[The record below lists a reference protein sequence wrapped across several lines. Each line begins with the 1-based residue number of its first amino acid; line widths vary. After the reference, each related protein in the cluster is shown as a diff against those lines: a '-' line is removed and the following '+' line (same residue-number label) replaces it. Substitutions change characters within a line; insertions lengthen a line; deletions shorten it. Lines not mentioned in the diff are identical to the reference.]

1 MKIKQFE
8 VPGLAQYSYVLSSE
22 GQAIVIDP
30 MRDFDRYTE
39 YATEHGLT
47 IKYVT
52 ETHIHADFASGALAL
67 AEAVGAE
74 LALSSYEQEPY
85 HYSMEHHALRDGDA
99 LHVGKLRLVALHT
112 PGHTPEHLSFVLFD
126 EERDAAQPL
135 ALFSGDFL
143 FVGSLGRPDLLGE
156 EAKQAL
162 AHELYRSLHER
173 IALLHDGV
181 QLYPGHGAGSLCGAG
196 ISERAESTLGYERL
210 SQPLFKLE
218 EEAFV
223 HEILASVP
231 PMPSYY
237 PRMKELNSKGA
248 SSVANLPGNSPL
260 TPAGV
265 ADLLSDKSVTVL
277 DLRRPEAFGG
287 AHIMGALNI
296 GAGQN
301 LSLWAGWM
309 LDPGQRFVLVN
320 DKGDDEAS
328 RRALVRVGLDH
339 IEGFAQKG
347 MPAWVDAGLEFTRTA
362 QLSTKEVAERKP
374 DTQVLDVRSEKE
386 WSSGHIQDAHHI
398 PLSELKERMQEVEN
412 NADII
417 AVCGSGYRSSIAA
430 SLLQANGFTRISSM
444 DGGMTA
450 WNQQN
455 LPLTTS

>member
-30 MRDFDRYTE
+30 MRDFDRYTK
-39 YATEHGLT
+39 YAAEQSVA

-74 LALSSYEQEPY
+74 LALSSYDQEPY
-85 HYSMEHHALRDGDA
+85 RYSMKHYALREGDA
-99 LHVGKLRLVALHT
+99 LHIGKLRLVALHT

-126 EERDAAQPL
+126 EERDASQPL

-143 FVGSLGRPDLLGE
+143 FVGSLGRPDLLGD

-162 AHELYRSLHER
+162 AHDLYGSLHER
-173 IALLHDGV
+173 IAFLPDGV

-196 ISERAESTLGYERL
+196 MSERAESTLGYERV

-223 HEILASVP
+223 REILASVP

-248 SSVANLPGNSPL
+248 SSVADLPGNTSL
-260 TPAGV
+260 TPARI
-265 ADLLSDKSVTVL
+265 AALLTHESVTVL

-287 AHIMGALNI
+287 AHIPGALNI

-309 LDPGQRFVLVN
+309 LDPKQRFILIN

-362 QLSTKEVAERKP
+362 QLSTKEVAEKKP

-386 WSSGHIQDAHHI
+386 WSSGHIQNAHSI
-398 PLSELKERMQEVEN
+398 PLGELQQRMKELERDSDV
-412 NADII
+412 I

-450 WNQQN
+450 WNRRK

>member
-39 YATEHGLT
+39 YATEQGVA

-52 ETHIHADFASGALAL
+52 ETHIHADFASGALSL

-85 HYSMEHHALRDGDA
+85 HYSMKHHALRDGDA

-126 EERDAAQPL
+126 EERDASQPL

-162 AHELYRSLHER
+162 AHELYRSLHKR
-173 IALLHDGV
+173 IASLPDGI

-196 ISERAESTLGYERL
+196 MSERPESTLGYERL

-218 EEAFV
+218 EQSFV
-223 HEILASVP
+223 CEILASVP

-237 PRMKELNSKGA
+237 PRMKELNAKGA
-248 SSVANLPGNSPL
+248 SSVADLPGKVAL
-260 TPAGV
+260 TPARV
-265 ADLLSDKSVTVL
+265 SALLADESVTVI

-287 AHIMGALNI
+287 AHIPGVLNI

-309 LDPGQRFVLVN
+309 LEPDQRFVLVN

-328 RRALVRVGLDH
+328 RRSLVRVGLEH

-347 MPAWVDAGLEFTRTA
+347 MPAWVDAGLEFTRTT

-374 DTQVLDVRSEKE
+374 DSQILDVRSEKE
-386 WSSGHIQDAHHI
+386 WSSGHIHHALHI
-398 PLSELKERMQEVEN
+398 PLGELKQRIEELEK
-412 NADII
+412 DSDLI

-430 SLLQANGFTRISSM
+430 SLLQANGFTKIGSM

-450 WNQQN
+450 WNQQK
-455 LPLTTS
+455 LPLTTI

>member
-22 GQAIVIDP
+22 GKAIVIDP

-39 YATEHGLT
+39 YAAEQGLA
-47 IKYVT
+47 IRYVT
-52 ETHIHADFASGALAL
+52 ETHIHADFVSGAFAL

-85 HYSMEHHALRDGDA
+85 HYSMKHHALRGGDA

-126 EERDAAQPL
+126 VERDASQPL

-156 EAKQAL
+156 EVKQAL
-162 AHELYRSLHER
+162 AHELYRSLRKR
-173 IALLHDGV
+173 IASLPDGV

-196 ISERAESTLGYERL
+196 MSERPESTLGYERL

-218 EEAFV
+218 EDAFV
-223 HEILASVP
+223 REIVASVP

-237 PRMKELNSKGA
+237 TRMKELNCKGA
-248 SSVANLPGNSPL
+248 SSVADLPGKVTL
-260 TPAGV
+260 TPARV
-265 ADLLSDKSVTVL
+265 SALLADESVTVI

-287 AHIMGALNI
+287 AHIMGSLNL
-296 GAGQN
+296 GAGEN

-309 LDPGQRFVLVN
+309 LDPEQRFVLVN

-328 RRALVRVGLDH
+328 RRSLVRVGLDH

-347 MPAWVDAGLEFTRTA
+347 MPAWIDSGLEFTRMT

-374 DTQVLDVRSEKE
+374 DTKVLDVRSQKE
-386 WSSGHIQDAHHI
+386 WSSGHIQGAHHI
-398 PLSELKERMQEVEN
+398 PLGELKERMQEVGN
-412 NADII
+412 DAGII

-450 WNQQN
+450 WNQRK
-455 LPLTTS
+455 LPLTTN